1 METIKKI
8 PYGAGDFESVQ
19 LENDYYVDKTTYIPQ
34 LEMNRFIFLIRPR
47 RFGKTLFLS
56 MLHTYYDIKKRD
68 NFEKFFHNTWI
79 LNNPTPERGQYMILY
94 FNFSVI
100 TKDKANVQND
110 FNHYCADT
118 IDHFVYTYKDFLPPI
133 LTEQVSKKHTAHEKL
148 HHLSRGLKESDTKIY
163 LLIDEYDNF
172 ANSLLSEYGPSEYK
186 KLTRTTGYFKQFF
199 TNLKDMA
206 SGSAS
211 GLARMFI
218 TGVSPVTMDD
228 VTSGFNIGNNISLD
242 DAFNELLG
250 FTKKDV
256 IAIIDYYA
264 SCGIFNL
271 DRENILEIMEKWYGN
286 YQFSKNSNE
295 KMFNTDAVL
304 YFINKSFNNNS
315 LIDDLIDDNLR
326 MDYGKLRH
334 LIVLD
339 RSLSDQGKTF
349 DELNKS
355 VKPPLNR
362 RESTLNGNFSRLKE
376 IMENRSIVST
386 IQKSFPYERL
396 IDSGNFISLLYFFG
410 LLTFKGDYSQGDP
423 VLTIPN
429 ETIQT
434 LIYEYIKAS
443 YEDVDIFAVDLYTL
457 RKKFRGMAYE
467 GNFKPVF
474 EFLAFEINRQ
484 TKIRDYIEGE
494 KVIQGFFM
502 AYFGLFD
509 FYLSL
514 SEEELNKGFADIVLK
529 PFYLKYPD
537 IGYAYLFE
545 FKYIP
550 RTNDKKELA
559 AKLKQKVE
567 HSRKQLLKYAGDE
580 NLEKMMHTGKYG
592 RVNLKKGIV
601 VFHGWEMVHISD
613 G

>member
-1 METIKKI
+1 MENIKKI

-19 LENDYYVDKTTYIPQ
+19 LENDYYVDKTTYIPKI
-34 LEMNRFIFLIRPR
+34 EMNRFIFLIRPR

-56 MLHTYYDIKKRD
+56 MLHTYYDIRKRD

-79 LNNPTPERGQYMILY
+79 FNNPTVERGKHMILE
-94 FNFSVI
+94 FNFSAVI
-100 TKDKANVQND
+100 KEKDKVQDDFNDYCAIKIND
-110 FNHYCADT
+110 F
-118 IDHFVYTYKDFLPPI
+118 
-133 LTEQVSKKHTAHEKL
+133 LTRYRDYIPSDVIGSIKKETLAHKKL
-148 HHLSRGLKESDTKIY
+148 QLLSSGLKDSSTKIY

-228 VTSGFNIGNNISLD
+228 VTSGFNIGNNISID
-242 DAFNELLG
+242 DAFNEILG
-250 FTKKDV
+250 FTEKDV
-256 IAIIDYYA
+256 INIIDYYS
-264 SCGIFNL
+264 SCGVFNL
-271 DRENILEIMEKWYGN
+271 DRKNILEIMEKWYGN
-286 YQFSKNSNE
+286 YLFSEDGKNRI
-295 KMFNTDAVL
+295 FNTDAIL
-304 YFINKSFNNNS
+304 YFMQKSFGKEKIIS
-315 LIDDLIDDNLR
+315 YLIDDNLR

-339 RSLSDQGKTF
+339 RSLNNQEKQSMTKTG
-349 DELNKS
+349 NS
-355 VKPPLNR
+355 
-362 RESTLNGNFSRLKE
+362 LNGNFSRLKE

-386 IQKSFPYERL
+386 IHKSFPYERL

-410 LLTFKGDYSQGDP
+410 LLTFKGEYSQGDP

-434 LIYEYIKAS
+434 LIYEYIKSS

-457 RKKFRGMAYE
+457 RKKFREMAYE

-484 TKIRDYIEGE
+484 TRIRDYIEGE

-514 SEEELNKGFADIVLK
+514 SEKELNKGYADIVLK

-550 RTNDKKELA
+550 RTNDKIELA
-559 AKLKQKVE
+559 AKLKKKIE
-567 HSRKQLLKYAGDE
+567 DSKNQLLKYSGDG
-580 NLEKMMHTGKYG
+580 NLEQILHTGRYG
-592 RVNLKKGIV
+592 DVTLKKGVV